1 MLELQLIKAGL
12 SNRGDFLTI
21 LKYISPDKYQKEL
34 KYLLKFI
41 HEYYQRDTSCTHV
54 DLALLKAQIAEVT
67 DNDKHI
73 TRFHELLDTANAVE
87 TSSGNVAALCIIAR
101 QHEVKVTLAT
111 ALANDEAP
119 EKIDAIMQEYNQ
131 LRAAS
136 SLGDLEAGEE
146 SEVIENINVEELTQA
161 RLQRGSLM
169 ELYPLSLNR
178 RIDGGL
184 EGGDHVVLF
193 GPTEIGKSAFSINA
207 AAGFAYQGFPGL
219 YLINEDKTSRIAS
232 RLVSCLSGMDKYGV
246 MNDPARAQ
254 RIADSRG
261 LRNVRVIGL
270 TPGSIRG
277 VAALVEKYDP
287 RWVVT
292 DQMRNLIT
300 GTRNNRVVQL
310 EETATGLRNIGKAAN
325 VAMVSVTQAGDSAT
339 NKIFLEVGDVDY
351 SNVGIPSQADLM
363 VGIGADAKL
372 KGEGNRGLSLPKNKL
387 SGDHAEFFVKLVD
400 SLSQV
405 RDLS

>member
-1 MLELQLIKAGL
+1 MELQLIKAGL
-12 SNRGDFLTI
+12 SSRGDFLTI
-21 LKYISPDKYQKEL
+21 LKYVSPEKYQKEL
-34 KYLLKFI
+34 KYVFKFI
-41 HEYYQRDTSCTHV
+41 HEYYQRDTSCNHV
-54 DLALLKAQIAEVT
+54 DLSLLKAQIAEVT

-73 TRFHELLDTANAVE
+73 ARFHELLDTANAVE
-87 TSSGNVAALCIIAR
+87 TSSSNVAALVVLAR

-111 ALANDEAP
+111 ALANDESP
-119 EKIDAIMQEYNQ
+119 EKIDVILQEYNQ

-136 SLGDLEAGEE
+136 SLGDLEEGE
-146 SEVIENINVEELTQA
+146 SAEVIENINVLELTDA
-161 RLQRGSLM
+161 RLERGALL
-169 ELYPLSLNR
+169 ELYPQSLNR

-219 YLINEDKTSRIAS
+219 YLINEDKTSRIAE
-232 RLVSCLSGMDKYGV
+232 RIVSCLSGMDKFAV
-246 MNDPARAQ
+246 RNDPTKAQ

-261 LRNVRVIGL
+261 MGNIRVIGL

-277 VAALVEKYDP
+277 VEALVEKYKP
-287 RWVVT
+287 RWVVS
-292 DQMRNLIT
+292 DQMRNFMT

-310 EETATGLRNIGKAAN
+310 EETATGLRNVGKAAN
-325 VAMVSVTQAGDSAT
+325 CVMVSVTQAGDSAT
-339 NKIFLEVGDVDY
+339 NKIFLDVGDVDF

-363 VGIGADAKL
+363 VGVGADAQL
-372 KGEGNRGLSLPKNKL
+372 LASGNRGLSLPKNKL
-387 SGDHAEFFVKLVD
+387 SGDHAQFFVRLLPT
-400 SLSQV
+400 LSQV